1 MHNCGNQARV
11 RASVWWL
18 SCMKQD
24 QTHTRLYKPAVG
36 IHISVVVRTHNY
48 SHEILSWLKP
58 GGHDF
63 IWSCFIYRTISQQ
76 NNRGQCILTFIFTS
90 PQVDQ
95 PPACFVLDI
104 YECVCVCVLPWTAH
118 TAGPPSLDSSG
129 LRSCSVSPWTS
140 HWNTRREK
148 TSDFNSRLK
157 VWCERRVM
165 CHIQVLRHK
174 LHVNIVKKLLL
185 LRFFF
190 LFSRRCRN
198 YLIIIWLKVQPVI
211 QISLHQPL
219 WPHLRPVQPDP
230 KVTTPGCCCCPRR
243 VSGGFTKEI
252 RLLQISPPASISE
265 EL

>member
-1 MHNCGNQARV
+1 MFLSLCG
-11 RASVWWL
+11 
-18 SCMKQD
+18 
-24 QTHTRLYKPAVG
+24 HTTIVMRFCRGWSL
-36 IHISVVVRTHNY
+36 
-48 SHEILSWLKP
+48 EDMILSEAASSTGRFHSRTTGGNASSLLYSQVLKSTN
-58 GGHDF
+58 HLHALY
-63 IWSCFIYRTISQQ
+63 WIYMSV
-76 NNRGQCILTFIFTS
+76 CL
-90 PQVDQ
+90 
-95 PPACFVLDI
+95 
-104 YECVCVCVLPWTAH
+104 CVCVLPWTAH

-190 LFSRRCRN
+190 LFSRRCQN
-198 YLIIIWLKVQPVI
+198 YMIIIWLKVQPVI
-211 QISLHQPL
+211 QISLHHPL

-243 VSGGFTKEI
+243 VSGGFTKDL
-252 RLLQISPPASISE
+252 RLLQISPPASVSE